1 MPIEQQPPMDAASP
15 VRRCIVTRE
24 ALARDRGLRFVL
36 DPEGRVRPDIDAR
49 LPGRGMWLSADR
61 NVLNK
66 AIAKNLFARAARATA
81 RVDADLPFET
91 ERLLV
96 RRALDTLGL
105 ARRAGQ
111 VAMGFERVREALRTA
126 PVAVLLSAADGAADG
141 REKLRRLAPTLPL
154 ITGFSRAELGSALG
168 RDSLVHVAVAP
179 GPLAGRLLR
188 DAERLAG
195 FRQQAVVWPAGTD
208 SQMSDELQE
217 STGAT

>member
-1 MPIEQQPPMDAASP
+1 LRAPIEEQPLIDEATP

-66 AIAKNLFARAARATA
+66 ALAKNLFARAARATA
-81 RVDADLPFET
+81 RVDPDLPGEV

-111 VAMGFERVREALRTA
+111 VAMGFEQVREALRKA
-126 PVAVLLSAADGAADG
+126 AVAVLLSASDGAADG
-141 REKLRRLAPTLPL
+141 REKLRRLAPGLPL
-154 ITGFSRAELGSALG
+154 ITGFSRVELGSALG

-179 GPLAGRLLR
+179 GPLARRLLR

-195 FRQQAVVWPAGTD
+195 FRRQAVIWPAE
-208 SQMSDELQE
+208 SSDELQK
-217 STGAT
+217 STGAI

>member
-1 MPIEQQPPMDAASP
+1 MPIEQQPPVDASP

-36 DPEGRVRPDIDAR
+36 DPEGRVRPDVEAR

-66 AIAKNLFARAARATA
+66 AITKNLFARAARATV
-81 RVDADLPFET
+81 RVDADLPCQV

-96 RRALDTLGL
+96 RRALDRLGL

-111 VAMGFERVREALRTA
+111 VAMGFEQVREALRTA

-154 ITGFSRAELGSALG
+154 IAGFSRVELGSALG

-179 GPLAGRLLR
+179 GPLARRLLR

-195 FRQQAVVWPAGTD
+195 FRQQAVVWPAGAD
-208 SQMSDELQE
+208 PQMSDELQE

>member
-126 PVAVLLSAADGAADG
+126 PVAVLLSAADSAADG

-154 ITGFSRAELGSALG
+154 IAGFSRVELGSALG

-179 GPLAGRLLR
+179 GPLARRLLR